1 MTSETSQFGVK
12 GDPFEAAGPD
22 GVVRLSAFSTPVA
35 TLAGDRMAENIRAMA
50 QWCGDRGLF
59 LSPHGKTTMAPRIWG
74 QQLAAGAWA
83 ITVANPAQLRVA
95 RQAGVRRVIVANEF
109 VDPVALRWVYAQRA
123 ADPDWRVIC
132 WVDSVAGVEAMAAQ
146 HDGGS
151 PPIDVC
157 VEVGAL
163 DARGGVRCAA
173 EARMVAEAVAAS
185 PAVRLVGVAGYEGV
199 ITHGADAAGLADV
212 SGYLRRLVSIHR
224 SLADLYETD
233 EVLISAGGSAYFDLV
248 AAELGP
254 EAGRRGGVSTVVV
267 LRPGVYVTYDDGIY
281 TQLAPQTRGA
291 GPHLVAALHVWG
303 RVLSRPQPDLA
314 LLDVGRRDI
323 SADEGMPV
331 PQRVQ
336 QNGIWRPDTALDGAT
351 VFDLNDQ
358 HTYLRVA
365 PTSPIAVGDV
375 VRLGL
380 SHPCTTFDKWSTI
393 PVIDDPDLPDPRVT
407 GSIETYF

>member
-1 MTSETSQFGVK
+1 MSEFGAK
-12 GDPFEAAGPD
+12 GDPFEPVGTD
-22 GVVRLSAFSTPVA
+22 DILRLSAFSTPVA
-35 TLAGDRMAENIRAMA
+35 TLAGDRMAGNIRAMA
-50 QWCGDRGLF
+50 QWCGERGLF
-59 LSPHGKTTMAPRIWG
+59 LSPHGKTTMAPSIWG

-95 RQAGVRRVIVANEF
+95 RQAGIRRVIVANEF

-132 WVDSVAGVEAMAAQ
+132 WVDSVAGVDAMSAE
-146 HDGGS
+146 HDGSS

-157 VEVGAL
+157 IEVGAL
-163 DARGGVRCAA
+163 DARGGVRSDA
-173 EARMVAEAVAAS
+173 EARMVAEAVAAT
-185 PAVRLVGVAGYEGV
+185 PALRLVGVAGYEGV
-199 ITHGADAAGLADV
+199 ITHGADAGGLAEV
-212 SGYLRRLVSIHR
+212 SGYLRRLVGIHR
-224 SLADLYETD
+224 SLADLYESD

-254 EAGRRGGVSTVVV
+254 EAGTHGATSTRVV

-281 TQLAPQTRGA
+281 TQIGPQTRGA
-291 GPHLVAALHVWG
+291 GPHLVAAMHVWG

-331 PQRVQ
+331 PQRVHH
-336 QNGIWRPDTALDGAT
+336 NGIWRQDSALDGAS
-351 VFDLNDQ
+351 VIDLNDQ
-358 HTYLRVA
+358 HTYLRIA
-365 PTSPIAVGDV
+365 RDSAIAVGDV

-380 SHPCTTFDKWSTI
+380 SHPCTTFDKWSRI
-393 PVIDDPDLPDPRVT
+393 PVIDDPDIPDPRVT

>member
-1 MTSETSQFGVK
+1 MTTETTEFGAK
-12 GDPFEAAGPD
+12 GSPFESAGAD
-22 GVVRLSAFSTPVA
+22 GTVRLSAFSTPVA
-35 TLAGDRMAENIRAMA
+35 TLAGDRMAQNIRAMA
-50 QWCGDRGLF
+50 QWCEDRGLA
-59 LSPHGKTTMAPRIWG
+59 LSPHGKTTMAPSIWEE
-74 QQLAAGAWA
+74 QLAAGAWA

-95 RQAGVRRVIVANEF
+95 RQAGIRRVVVANEF
-109 VDPVALRWVYAQRA
+109 VDPVASRWMYAQRA

-146 HDGGS
+146 HDGSS
-151 PPIDVC
+151 PPVDVC

-173 EARMVAEAVAAS
+173 EARMVAEAAAAS

-199 ITHGADAAGLADV
+199 ITHGADASGLDDV
-212 SGYLRRLVSIHR
+212 TAYLRRLVSIHR

-254 EAGRRGGVSTVVV
+254 EAGPHGGSSTRVV

-281 TQLAPQTRGA
+281 TEIAPQARGA
-291 GPHLVAALHVWG
+291 GPHLVAAMHVWG

-331 PQRVQ
+331 PQRVHH
-336 QNGIWRPDTALDGAT
+336 NGIWRPDRALDGAS
-351 VFDLNDQ
+351 VFGLNDQ
-358 HTYLRVA
+358 HTYLRLAVD
-365 PTSPIAVGDV
+365 SPIEVGDV

-393 PVIDDPDLPDPRVT
+393 PVIDDPELPDPRVT

>member
-1 MTSETSQFGVK
+1 MTSESNEFAPK
-12 GDPFEAAGPD
+12 GSPFEPVGAD
-22 GVVRLSAFSTPVA
+22 GVVRLSAFSTPIA
-35 TLAGDRMAENIRAMA
+35 TLAGDRMAGNIRAMA
-50 QWCGDRGLF
+50 QWCGDRGLL
-59 LSPHGKTTMAPRIWG
+59 LSPHGKTTMAPSIWE

-95 RQAGVRRVIVANEF
+95 RRAGIRRVIVANEF
-109 VDPVALRWVYAQRA
+109 VDPTALRWVYAQHA

-146 HDGGS
+146 HDGTA

-157 VEVGAL
+157 IEVGAL
-163 DARGGVRCAA
+163 DARGGVRSED
-173 EARMVAEAVAAS
+173 EARRVAEAVAAT

-199 ITHGADAAGLADV
+199 VTHGADAAGLAEV

-224 SLADLYETD
+224 RLADLYETD

-254 EAGRRGGVSTVVV
+254 EAGTQAGSSTLVV

-281 TQLAPQTRGA
+281 TQIAPQARGA
-291 GPHLVAALHVWG
+291 GPQLVAAMHVWG

-331 PQRVQ
+331 PQRVNR
-336 QNGIWRPDTALDGAT
+336 NGTWRPDTALNGAA
-351 VFDLNDQ
+351 VIDLNDQ
-358 HTYLRVA
+358 HTYLRLA
-365 PTSPIAVGDV
+365 PNSPIEVGDV

-393 PVIDDPDLPDPRVT
+393 PVIDDPDIPDPRVT
-407 GSIETYF
+407 EFIETYF